1 MGKGK
6 QIYLTEMELTSLLYL
21 IQQWQDMLMEQ
32 GDPNNNI
39 GWLLS
44 RGAGT
49 AWHKLIDKS
58 ADISDFKFV
67 ANTNPHKKA

>member
-39 GWLLS
+39 SWLLS

-67 ANTNPHKKA
+67 NGKNPNKR